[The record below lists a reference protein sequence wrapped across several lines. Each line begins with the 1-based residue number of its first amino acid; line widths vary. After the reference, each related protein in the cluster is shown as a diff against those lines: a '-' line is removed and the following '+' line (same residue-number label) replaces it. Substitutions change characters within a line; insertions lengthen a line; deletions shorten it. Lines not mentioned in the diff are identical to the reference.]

1 MSIGT
6 NGFAGGRT
14 SGEYLAIDRAGMEI
28 PTTIIKRDGRI
39 VSFDIERIE
48 QALTKCFA
56 SLNRTSQASIED
68 LSRRVINIIAA
79 KSLGAPPT
87 VEGVQ
92 DIVEMVLQAAGE
104 FEAAK
109 HYILYRAEHAKK
121 RVERP
126 VPEYVRQAF
135 AESDQYFP
143 MALQKF
149 QFFDKY
155 ARFNYD
161 LGRRETWVETVDRT
175 VSFLHELAG
184 SRLPVETY
192 ERVRRTILE
201 MRSMPSMRM
210 LAMAGAAAR
219 RNNIAIYNCS
229 YQPVESIDSF
239 VEALIISM
247 SGCGVGFSV
256 EGRYVENF
264 PRIRRQT
271 NLELKQFVVE
281 DSAEGWAQALRVGLE
296 TWFEGGDIRFDLSQL
311 RSAGAPLRT
320 KGGRASGP
328 EPLRVMLDFVRS
340 RILAR
345 QGSYLRSVDAHDIM
359 CSVGNA
365 AVSGGVRRC
374 LPKGTRVHSERG
386 AIPIE
391 EIREGDQVMTAT
403 GYKPVTGWVDQGV
416 QEIVEIVTESG
427 TIFRCTPHHRVAV
440 LTDVWGGNTFKYA
453 RDLTPEDRL
462 LFITHPIDGTTQ
474 ELAQLP
480 EKREADH
487 SGSLVKQPA
496 LDGETAWFLGKFFAD
511 GYVQITDYDEHGKG
525 GNTQFAVACHTSEID
540 QIERV
545 SAWMEDHGLTARII
559 YQEGKWVQIRS
570 GIRQVARWMSQ
581 YKQPNTTLSV
591 PEAIWRAPADERAA
605 FIAGLMDGDGCYT
618 DRPVTIISTVYESF
632 GREVVRLLATL
643 GIVAE
648 IRLRRP
654 ETKEGWKPLWMVTV
668 KDALAIQNA
677 AALIGKHACG
687 VWVARKGKQSGYTV
701 PGWMVKRD
709 LPRKEYVNLWPSS
722 RDECMNSATLTAL
735 VDATHYVPV
744 RIVEVRPGGEA
755 HTYDIEVRDGS
766 MFVAEG
772 YLVHNTAMIS
782 LFDYD
787 DDEMH
792 LSKSGDFE
800 RENSQRWNANN
811 SAVWPEGGLT
821 QPEFISQFLEMVQS
835 GRGEP
840 GIFNRQAANV
850 MRPARRQAAEFGA
863 NPCVT
868 GDTWVAVADGRGRV
882 RMADLV
888 ADGGDVDVFT
898 VKDGQVVIRTMRN
911 PRQTGAQVPVYRVT
925 FADGT
930 YIRATANHR
939 FALLNGSERTTLEL
953 QPNDAL
959 IAMSVF
965 SYQKRGLP
973 AARKVAYDQS
983 GSYRMVQFGGFRTSE
998 HCLISAKLAVKQS
1011 ELPIQYRDGSAYVT
1025 RTCEVCGQPF
1035 EVRFNRREQ
1044 ATCGASCG
1052 QKLYYMLHG
1061 TEQRQQLLQHAHAE
1075 AKVDKRQRQVAI
1087 YNDLIFALGRHPNK
1101 QEWVAAC
1108 KEHQVSSEIARSS
1121 SPFRNWRDLQ
1131 TESLATNH
1139 RVVAVESDGD
1149 EDVYTGTVDET
1160 HTFFSIGTER
1170 FDTKNRAEM
1179 AYVLSWQC
1187 GEIVLRPWQFC
1198 NLSAAVAR
1206 HEDTFESLREKVEV
1220 AAIIGTIQSLATHFP
1235 GLRPQWQRNCEEE
1248 RLLGVDITGQM
1259 DSPIAQDAGV
1269 KEQLRGIAIAV
1280 NQATAHALGVNT
1292 AAAITTVKPSGNC
1305 RPWYSLTSTSAGLLT
1320 LQELFGEH
1328 AEDTEWSEVSRDI
1341 FAVQGDVRS
1350 RITRTYQ
1357 NGVSPTLR
1365 IRMNYGLI
1373 VESTPQH
1380 RWFVAHRYE
1389 RSVGLVPVND
1399 WISARD
1405 LRPNDVLDVCIGAYQ
1420 SNDHTVLHRVTA
1432 LSLKMRGNA
1441 QPITQ
1446 PVAMNEDIAWL
1457 LGYLWGDGSLS
1468 PGGFRIRFVDNRQEN
1483 LLKAQRI
1490 LSEQFAVEAHI
1501 YRASGNRNA
1510 WTLEVASVYLWHWLI
1525 RNDAFKYY
1533 ADAIDIIPLCVRS
1546 SARNDVISFVA
1557 GLLDSDGWAG
1567 LSHETRAGRFTLS
1580 TADRAF
1586 AQHIQDVCWAVGLA
1600 VGRSLNDVG
1609 DNLQHRREMYL
1620 LTGSVYVEPDAFGV
1634 LLRNSVKLANTTELE
1649 DFSRWEWETGR
1660 KHTHVGKIIEITTGD
1675 VVPTYDIEVEN
1686 HWFYAGAVKS
1696 HNSSQ
1701 LLNCSSGLHSRW
1713 SPYYIRNVRVAAH
1726 SPIFKVLRDASVPMD
1741 PENGQTPEN
1750 ANTWVI
1756 HFPVKSPDSAIT
1768 RQDRTAII
1776 QCEFW
1781 LQNKT
1786 YWTEHNP
1793 SCFTGDT
1800 RVITDRGL
1808 MSFHQMEDYIG
1819 GDPTRT
1825 PLVLGKEGQWV
1836 QATFHS
1842 MGEQEIWEL
1851 VVERCGIQQTI
1862 RTTKD
1867 HMWPITSPIRR
1878 FRDSALELVQT
1889 SQLPV
1894 GSRNYKLFT
1903 VNPREQITLD
1913 LEGILHGITF
1923 GDGTRSSGHEGRTR
1937 YCSIALC
1944 NDPNGVDSRA
1954 LAPLFAEAGFKPNV
1968 REDRQQIQFFGL
1980 PEHWKTLPAADE
1992 SSEYLRGFIAG
2003 WFAADGHIGG
2013 TITISSV
2020 NRDALAWLQTIAPR
2034 AGLATPTDIGE
2045 HFSESGFAP
2054 LTWYTLALVKESLDV
2069 DFFLLEGKRER
2080 FSPAKFAKYWKVASV
2095 RNTGKREPVY
2105 CMEVQEA
2112 EPYFT
2117 LEGNILTH
2125 NCTITYRPDE
2135 VIDLMKWVWEHRDQ
2149 IGGLSFLPT
2158 FDAKYDNM
2166 PYVEI
2171 TREEYERL
2179 AASFPEIDFS
2189 KIYRYEEEDL
2199 TNAAQE
2205 LACSSGT
2212 CEIDL

>member
-6 NGFAGGRT
+6 NEFANGRT
-14 SGEYLAIDRAGMEI
+14 SGDYLAIDRAGMEI
-28 PTTIIKRDGRI
+28 PTTIIKRDGRV

-48 QALTKCFA
+48 HALTKCFA
-56 SLNRTSQASIED
+56 SLSRTPQTSIEE
-68 LSRRVINIIAA
+68 LSRRVINIITA
-79 KSLGAPPT
+79 KSHGTPPT

-155 ARFNYD
+155 SRFNYD

-175 VSFLHELAG
+175 VDFLYELAG

-192 ERVRRTILE
+192 ERVRRAILE

-271 NLELKQFVVE
+271 NLEVKQFVVE

-296 TWFEGGDIRFDLSQL
+296 TWFDGGDVRFDLSQL

-328 EPLRVMLDFVRS
+328 EPLRLTLDFVRS

-345 QGSYLRSVDAHDIM
+345 QGSYLRSVDAHDMM

-365 AVSGGVRRC
+365 AVSGGVRR
-374 LPKGTRVHSERG
+374 
-386 AIPIE
+386 
-391 EIREGDQVMTAT
+391 
-403 GYKPVTGWVDQGV
+403 
-416 QEIVEIVTESG
+416 
-427 TIFRCTPHHRVAV
+427 
-440 LTDVWGGNTFKYA
+440 
-453 RDLTPEDRL
+453 
-462 LFITHPIDGTTQ
+462 
-474 ELAQLP
+474 
-480 EKREADH
+480 
-487 SGSLVKQPA
+487 
-496 LDGETAWFLGKFFAD
+496 
-511 GYVQITDYDEHGKG
+511 
-525 GNTQFAVACHTSEID
+525 
-540 QIERV
+540 
-545 SAWMEDHGLTARII
+545 
-559 YQEGKWVQIRS
+559 
-570 GIRQVARWMSQ
+570 
-581 YKQPNTTLSV
+581 
-591 PEAIWRAPADERAA
+591 
-605 FIAGLMDGDGCYT
+605 
-618 DRPVTIISTVYESF
+618 
-632 GREVVRLLATL
+632 
-643 GIVAE
+643 
-648 IRLRRP
+648 
-654 ETKEGWKPLWMVTV
+654 
-668 KDALAIQNA
+668 
-677 AALIGKHACG
+677 
-687 VWVARKGKQSGYTV
+687 
-701 PGWMVKRD
+701 
-709 LPRKEYVNLWPSS
+709 
-722 RDECMNSATLTAL
+722 TAL
-735 VDATHYVPV
+735 
-744 RIVEVRPGGEA
+744 
-755 HTYDIEVRDGS
+755 
-766 MFVAEG
+766 
-772 YLVHNTAMIS
+772 IS

-787 DDEMH
+787 DEEMR

-840 GIFNRQAANV
+840 GIFNRQAANA

-898 VKDGQVVIRTMRN
+898 VKDGHVVIRTMRN

-939 FALLNGSERTTLEL
+939 FALLNGGERTTLEL

-973 AARKVAYDQS
+973 AVRKVAYDQP
-983 GSYRMVQFGGFRTSE
+983 GSYRMVQFGSFRTSE
-998 HCLISAKLAVKQS
+998 HRLIYAKLAVKQS

-1025 RTCEVCGQPF
+1025 RTCEVCGQSF
-1035 EVRFNRREQ
+1035 EVRFSRREQ
-1044 ATCGASCG
+1044 ATCGASCA
-1052 QKLYYMLHG
+1052 QKLYDKLHG

-1087 YNDLIFALGRHPNK
+1087 YNDLVFVFGRHPNK
-1101 QEWVAAC
+1101 HEWAAAC
-1108 KEHQVSSEIARSS
+1108 KENQVSAEIARSS
-1121 SPFRNWRDLQ
+1121 SPFRSWRDLQ

-1139 RVVAVESDGD
+1139 RVVAVEPDGD

-1235 GLRPQWQRNCEEE
+1235 GLRPQWQRNCDEE

-1269 KEQLRGIAIAV
+1269 KERLRGVAVAV
-1280 NQATAHALGVNT
+1280 NQATAHALGINA
-1292 AAAITTVKPSGNC
+1292 AAAITTVKPSG
-1305 RPWYSLTSTSAGLLT
+1305 
-1320 LQELFGEH
+1320 
-1328 AEDTEWSEVSRDI
+1328 
-1341 FAVQGDVRS
+1341 
-1350 RITRTYQ
+1350 
-1357 NGVSPTLR
+1357 
-1365 IRMNYGLI
+1365 
-1373 VESTPQH
+1373 
-1380 RWFVAHRYE
+1380 
-1389 RSVGLVPVND
+1389 
-1399 WISARD
+1399 
-1405 LRPNDVLDVCIGAYQ
+1405 
-1420 SNDHTVLHRVTA
+1420 
-1432 LSLKMRGNA
+1432 
-1441 QPITQ
+1441 
-1446 PVAMNEDIAWL
+1446 
-1457 LGYLWGDGSLS
+1457 
-1468 PGGFRIRFVDNRQEN
+1468 
-1483 LLKAQRI
+1483 
-1490 LSEQFAVEAHI
+1490 
-1501 YRASGNRNA
+1501 
-1510 WTLEVASVYLWHWLI
+1510 
-1525 RNDAFKYY
+1525 
-1533 ADAIDIIPLCVRS
+1533 
-1546 SARNDVISFVA
+1546 
-1557 GLLDSDGWAG
+1557 
-1567 LSHETRAGRFTLS
+1567 
-1580 TADRAF
+1580 
-1586 AQHIQDVCWAVGLA
+1586 
-1600 VGRSLNDVG
+1600 
-1609 DNLQHRREMYL
+1609 
-1620 LTGSVYVEPDAFGV
+1620 
-1634 LLRNSVKLANTTELE
+1634 
-1649 DFSRWEWETGR
+1649 
-1660 KHTHVGKIIEITTGD
+1660 
-1675 VVPTYDIEVEN
+1675 
-1686 HWFYAGAVKS
+1686 
-1696 HNSSQ
+1696 NSSQ

-1741 PENGQTPEN
+1741 PENGQSPET

-1756 HFPVKSPDSAIT
+1756 HFPVKSPDSAVT
-1768 RQDRTAII
+1768 RKDRTAIG

-1786 YWTEHNP
+1786 YWTDHNP
-1793 SCFTGDT
+1793 S
-1800 RVITDRGL
+1800 
-1808 MSFHQMEDYIG
+1808 
-1819 GDPTRT
+1819 
-1825 PLVLGKEGQWV
+1825 
-1836 QATFHS
+1836 
-1842 MGEQEIWEL
+1842 
-1851 VVERCGIQQTI
+1851 
-1862 RTTKD
+1862 
-1867 HMWPITSPIRR
+1867 
-1878 FRDSALELVQT
+1878 
-1889 SQLPV
+1889 
-1894 GSRNYKLFT
+1894 
-1903 VNPREQITLD
+1903 
-1913 LEGILHGITF
+1913 
-1923 GDGTRSSGHEGRTR
+1923 
-1937 YCSIALC
+1937 
-1944 NDPNGVDSRA
+1944 
-1954 LAPLFAEAGFKPNV
+1954 
-1968 REDRQQIQFFGL
+1968 
-1980 PEHWKTLPAADE
+1980 
-1992 SSEYLRGFIAG
+1992 
-2003 WFAADGHIGG
+2003 
-2013 TITISSV
+2013 
-2020 NRDALAWLQTIAPR
+2020 
-2034 AGLATPTDIGE
+2034 
-2045 HFSESGFAP
+2045 
-2054 LTWYTLALVKESLDV
+2054 
-2069 DFFLLEGKRER
+2069 
-2080 FSPAKFAKYWKVASV
+2080 
-2095 RNTGKREPVY
+2095 
-2105 CMEVQEA
+2105 
-2112 EPYFT
+2112 
-2117 LEGNILTH
+2117 
-2125 NCTITYRPDE
+2125 CTITYRPDE
-2135 VIDLMKWVWEHRDQ
+2135 VIDLMKWVWEHRDL

-2171 TREEYERL
+2171 TREEYERI
-2179 AASFPEIDFS
+2179 AATFPEIDFS
-2189 KIYRYEEEDL
+2189 KVYRYEEEDL

-2205 LACSSGT
+2205 LACSSGM